1 MNSGIFSNAAF
12 MKMVYSV
19 IFWIVFYVIIKIL
32 TVNAGIGTNLLNQCL
47 KRVPKLHR
55 STIELR
61 LLCTD
66 SSSKN
71 TEKQLKCL
79 SDVIKSE
86 QRISKIL
93 EVYLFDDKND
103 QDVLAARKLYDSI
116 PDICRAIVVQ
126 TSEGDM
132 GDIGDKFKTID
143 ANIKSAEEYIKKAI
157 SLDLKKKLLKI

>member
-1 MNSGIFSNAAF
+1 MNSDIFASAAF
-12 MKMVYSV
+12 TKMLYSV
-19 IFWIVFYVIIKIL
+19 ISWIVFYVIVKIL
-32 TVNAGIGTNLLNQCL
+32 TVNFGIGTNLLNQCL
-47 KRVPKLHR
+47 KRVSKLHR
-55 STIELR
+55 CTIDLR

-66 SSSKN
+66 SSDAK

-79 SDVIKSE
+79 TQIIKRE

-103 QDVLAARKLYDSI
+103 QDVIAAKKLFDAI
-116 PDICRAIVVQ
+116 PDICRSIVVQ

-143 ANIKSAEEYIKKAI
+143 ANIKSAQEFVKKAI
-157 SLDLKKKLLKI
+157 SLDIKKKLLKI